1 MYRGRRTET
10 ILAPTRRRADK
21 GDGDSPVNG
30 VDPTGTTVEFKFTL
44 TNPDTGEVVF
54 TPDGTADSS
63 ADLGGLAS
71 GTEAAGGNVST
82 NFGGGKLASG
92 PGSTSG
98 IHLSST
104 STSSSVS
111 TNNTSIQG
119 PNTDFGSATA
129 ALGDAQ
135 KWVMSQPEDMRAKG
149 EYSGEVDQIGKD
161 TFTYDTLDTAKG
173 IVLETLCVA
182 KPYLH
187 FIAIH
192 LVVRRRRVRSTS
204 RVSET
209 CKLAPGFRLPGRC
222 SLLAATYVPNSQ
234 ARSPRGKLFGVIP

>member
-54 TPDGTADSS
+54 TAEGTADSS

-161 TFTYDTLDTAKG
+161 TFTYDTSRYREGNRSRNLVRRETVFAFHSHPTGGAEAPSSVDFKG
-173 IVLETLCVA
+173 IGDVQA
-182 KPYLH
+182 
-187 FIAIH
+187 
-192 LVVRRRRVRSTS
+192 R
-204 RVSET
+204 
-209 CKLAPGFRLPGRC
+209 PGF
-222 SLLAATYVPNSQ
+222 SATG
-234 ARSPRGKLFGVIP
+234 ALFTPRGDIRT